1 MNTKNFKWMVV
12 SAISLV
18 ALNSCTDEW
27 DNHYEDNKIVVNNDA
42 LSEVSMTSE
51 AFLKEHSSEYSS
63 MYNLLQ
69 ENDVFVKL
77 QEKNLLHTLLVVK
90 NDAFAI
96 EGIEE
101 GDSAA
106 LNTLANSHISDIALP
121 PSNLYDGQ
129 RIMMWHQKF
138 VSVAMDTA
146 KVSTDIS
153 RISFGGRAV
162 SEVIKTTNGYI
173 YVIDNLIHTPKSMKD
188 LIEGLGDEYSIFK
201 DLVLS
206 SGGKEFDK
214 EHSKPIGV
222 DPTGNTIYDTVW
234 IYTNEFF
241 DAKNFSLDSES
252 LTATALLFSDDVIN
266 KAMADADAKLTA
278 WNQNERD
285 REVLRRWILEVA
297 FFNKEYTVAEM
308 SADAASQLTSIYSR
322 QWRTNV
328 QSVDLENVEEVSNGV
343 AYYVTDFRIPNNV
356 LIYRLKDFYHH
367 YEVCDDIEKTKY
379 FMPTNLSEFS
389 TSVDVAAWTPLVGVW
404 PEVEDRAL
412 NAKYTDA
419 DAGMYALDFIP
430 IKCTV
435 NEEGGYDITPYKIPP
450 GPYRL
455 AMGFKQNLGLELNIS
470 VLVNGVS
477 VAPAP
482 ATISVGSATTYHYD
496 RGATLSDGYPEGYR
510 EVKDE
515 LTHSKKN
522 NYDTDGG
529 PVYDEIVIPDVNGDG
544 SATEIVIRVECNNLA
559 GTAKTMFHHWCL
571 RPTADNY

>member
-1 MNTKNFKWMVV
+1 MEMKNMKWMMV
-12 SAISLV
+12 SAISLL
-18 ALNSCTDEW
+18 AFSSCSDEW
-27 DNHYEDNKIVVNNDA
+27 DSHYEENKIVVNNDA
-42 LSEVSMTSE
+42 LSEVAMTSE
-51 AFLKEHSSEYSS
+51 AFLQQHAAEYSS
-63 MYNLLQ
+63 MYQLLS

-90 NDAFAI
+90 NESFAI
-96 EGIEE
+96 EGVDES
-101 GDSAA
+101 DSVAMK
-106 LNTLANSHISDIALP
+106 TLANSHISDIALP

-146 KVSTDIS
+146 KVSTDVS

-266 KAMADADAKLTA
+266 KAMADADVKLKA
-278 WNQNERD
+278 WNQDERD

-297 FFNKEYTVAEM
+297 FFNKEYSAAEM
-308 SADAASQLTSIYSR
+308 SNGAASRLNSIYNR
-322 QWRTNV
+322 QWWTDV
-328 QSVDLENVEEVSNGV
+328 QSVDLGNVEEVSNGV

-356 LIYRLKDFYHH
+356 LMYRLKDYYHH
-367 YEVCDDIEKTKY
+367 YEVCDDIEKGKY
-379 FMPTNLSEFS
+379 FKATNLSDFS
-389 TSVDVAAWTPLVGVW
+389 CSTDVAAWTPLVGVW
-404 PEVEDRAL
+404 PEVENRAL
-412 NAKYTDA
+412 NAKYTDV
-419 DAGMYALDFIP
+419 DAGMFALDFTP

-435 NEEGGYDITPYKIPP
+435 DEEGAYKISPYLIPP
-450 GPYRL
+450 GTYRL
-455 AMGFKQNLGLELNIS
+455 AMGFKQGLGLEVQVE
-470 VLVNGVS
+470 VLANGIP
-477 VAPAP
+477 VAEPAVI
-482 ATISVGSATTYHYD
+482 TLGTTTTYHYD
-496 RGATLSDGYPEGYR
+496 RGNTLSNCYPEGYNEIR
-510 EVKDE
+510 NE
-515 LTHSKKN
+515 LTHSKKG
-522 NYDTDGG
+522 NYSTDGG
-529 PVYDEIVIPDVNGDG
+529 PVYDEITIPDVNGDG
-544 SATEIVIRVECNNLA
+544 SATEIVIRVKCENLA
-559 GTAKTMFHHWCL
+559 GTTKTMFHHWCL
-571 RPTADNY
+571 RPTEDNY